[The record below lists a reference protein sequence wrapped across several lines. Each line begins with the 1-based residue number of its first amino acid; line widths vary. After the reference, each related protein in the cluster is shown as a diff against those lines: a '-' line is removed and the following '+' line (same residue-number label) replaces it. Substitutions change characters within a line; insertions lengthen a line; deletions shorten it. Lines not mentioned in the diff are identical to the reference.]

1 MGSRLL
7 VVSYLSQGVYIRY
20 SRVPENRVLRNGV
33 RRKWRKTGLGVG
45 LEVEGEKE
53 SHLRS
58 GEVEEKIGIWVNENV
73 VEPGAR
79 STKNGGVDRGGIRDC
94 Q

>member
-1 MGSRLL
+1 ML
-7 VVSYLSQGVYIRY
+7 VLSYLRQGVYIRY
-20 SRVPENRVLRNGV
+20 SRVPENRVSRNGV
-33 RRKWRKTGLGVG
+33 RRKWQKTGLGVG
-45 LEVEGEKE
+45 LEVKGEKE

-79 STKNGGVDRGGIRDC
+79 STKNGGVDRGRIRDR